1 MMSQARWSWNHE
13 KKGLQLISKHSYM
26 PEQIV
31 KQNTMLSKKTN
42 LTRSV
47 YWNQRME
54 LSTRINKTAA
64 SDKGQ
69 DFVNGEDPTPNQK
82 IVTVEDIV
90 DVSLKLIIPEENSLL
105 RRKLRKVCRLPVF
118 RSFIVAVLQYFHYYL
133 LIQAWEQSIT
143 QPLEGGIKKLDE
155 KFEPADLQ
163 RKLEICQLRIAHM
176 YSQLLLGMRS
186 HQQAH
191 AGLGRA
197 GKSTE
202 KEKNTFEILYK
213 LLTEAVWITFSRTQ
227 KECIERE
234 IGRLM
239 RSEVFNRS
247 ARVQSYSSKVEQKK
261 EGSCHLT
268 KSLGKEKIRHIPRHI
283 MLSKMNCNTSS
294 HQRPVVSDVHLI
306 DVQSIGILGDD
317 LNHYNGLLEPVTN
330 TLQEEPA
337 VMAPSSELK

>member
-105 RRKLRKVCRLPVF
+105 RRKLRKVCR
-118 RSFIVAVLQYFHYYL
+118 
-133 LIQAWEQSIT
+133 
-143 QPLEGGIKKLDE
+143 IKKLDE

-283 MLSKMNCNTSS
+283 MLSQRSPIIDSLLPHPKTKSSFLFSSKMNCNTSS